1 MSDPNPKLWAIVLA
15 GGHGTRLASLT
26 RALYGTDL
34 PKQYAV
40 LAGSR
45 SLLQATVDRILPLV
59 PAERIVVVVSR
70 EHEAIARHQLREWPG
85 AELVVQPRNLD
96 TGPGLILPL
105 ARIRARDR
113 SARVAV
119 LPADH
124 HISGP
129 EAFLHAIEL
138 GLLASRLDP
147 AAISLLGA
155 EPDEPDTEYGWI
167 VAGRR
172 MGTFGL
178 RRVQRFIEKPAL
190 PLAEQLFRQGALWNT
205 FVMVAAVEALWRLSS
220 SHLPGHAARMEAC
233 RRAIDLE
240 EAYATLPAANF
251 SRAVLERAEHLA
263 VISLRGAGW
272 SDWGTPRRVFQT
284 LAGTADHERL
294 LARMAA
300 PADRQAAVA

>member
-1 MSDPNPKLWAIVLA
+1 MSDGNAKLWAIVLA
-15 GGHGTRLASLT
+15 GGQGTRLASLT

-59 PAERIVVVVSR
+59 PAERIVIVVGR
-70 EHEAIARHQLREWPG
+70 EHEALARDQLREWPG

-105 ARIRARDR
+105 ARIRSRDR

-124 HISGP
+124 YISDQD
-129 EAFLHAIEL
+129 AFLHAVDL
-138 GLLASRLDP
+138 GVLSCRMDA

-155 EPDEPDTEYGWI
+155 EPDAPDTEYGWI

-172 MGTFGL
+172 LGTFGL
-178 RRVQRFIEKPAL
+178 RRVQRFVEKPAL
-190 PLAEQLFRQGALWNT
+190 PLAEWLFRQGALWNT
-205 FVMVAAVEALWRLSS
+205 FVMVGAVEALWRLSS
-220 SHLPGHAARMEAC
+220 SHLPRHAARMEAC
-233 RRAIDLE
+233 RRAVDLE
-240 EAYATLPAANF
+240 EAYASLPAANF
-251 SRAVLERAEHLA
+251 SRAVLERADHLA
-263 VISLRGAGW
+263 VISLRAGW
-272 SDWGTPRRVFQT
+272 SDWGTPRRVFQS
-284 LAGTADHERL
+284 LAGTADHDRL
-294 LARMAA
+294 LARIAAPVDRMAA
-300 PADRQAAVA
+300 MA